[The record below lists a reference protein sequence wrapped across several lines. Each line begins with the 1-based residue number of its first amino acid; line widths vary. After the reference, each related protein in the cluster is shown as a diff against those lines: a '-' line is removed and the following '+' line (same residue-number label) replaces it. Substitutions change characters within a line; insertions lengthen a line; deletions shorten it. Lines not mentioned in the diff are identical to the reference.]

1 MKTLIVKYLP
11 NKRSRT
17 KKMLEA
23 FLEGV
28 SDSEIEEL
36 DLCSDVPDLFS
47 IDALEGYFG
56 RITGA
61 IPRNMPIQALTKM
74 DRMTAQLKS
83 CDVVVLATPVY
94 NFSLPAT
101 VKAWFDS
108 VMLQGDTFK
117 PNPKG
122 AFLGLMTGKK
132 ALVLMTAFGTYS
144 IGDGTVGSLFGPTY
158 EHAMSLAKL
167 EFKFMGFSDIRG
179 VLGEGMS
186 PSKGDDVKARL
197 LEETIEQVRSI
208 AQEWYQKESLTEHLE
223 PVSSKLSKIGGQ

>member
-11 NKRSRT
+11 NKRSMT
-17 KKMLEA
+17 QKLLEA

-28 SDSEIEEL
+28 MGSEIEEL
-36 DLCSDVPDLFS
+36 DLCQDVPDLFS
-47 IDALEGYFG
+47 PEALEGYFG
-56 RITGA
+56 RIIGA
-61 IPRNMPIQALTKM
+61 IPRDQPIPALAKM
-74 DRMTAQLKS
+74 DRMTAQFKS
-83 CDVVVLATPVY
+83 ADIVVLATPIY

-108 VMLQGDTFK
+108 VMLQGETFK

-122 AFLGLMTGKK
+122 AFLGLMTGKR
-132 ALVLMTAFGTYS
+132 ALALMTAFGTYS

-158 EHAMSLAKL
+158 EHGMTLAKL

-186 PSKGDDVKARL
+186 PSKTEEAKALLLDDA
-197 LEETIEQVRSI
+197 IELARSI
-208 AQEWYQKESLTEHLE
+208 SQEWYAKAT
-223 PVSSKLSKIGGQ
+223 LSKNLEMV

>member
-11 NKRSRT
+11 NPRSRT

-23 FLEGV
+23 FLEGI

-47 IDALEGYFG
+47 RAALEGYFG

-61 IPRNMPIQALTKM
+61 IPRDTPIPALAKM

-83 CDVVVLATPVY
+83 CDVVVLATPLY

-108 VMLQGDTFK
+108 VMLQGDTFL

-132 ALVLMTAFGTYS
+132 ALALMTAFGTYS
-144 IGDGTVGSLFGPTY
+144 MGDGTVGSLFGPTY
-158 EHAMSLAKL
+158 EHGMSLAKL

-186 PSKGDDVKARL
+186 PSRSEEAKAHL
-197 LEETIEQVRSI
+197 LVEAIEQTRAI
-208 AQEWYQKESLTEHLE
+208 AQEWYPQKARIEQLES
-223 PVSSKLSKIGGQ
+223 V

>member
-17 KKMLEA
+17 RKLLET
-23 FLEGV
+23 FLAGV
-28 SDSEIEEL
+28 RDSEIEEL

-47 IDALEGYFG
+47 IEALEGYFG
-56 RITGA
+56 RIIGA
-61 IPRNMPIQALTKM
+61 IPRGTPVQALAKM

-83 CDVVVLATPVY
+83 CDVVVLATPIY

-108 VMLQGDTFK
+108 VMLQGDTFV

-132 ALVLMTAFGTYS
+132 ALILMTAFGTYS

-158 EHAMSLAKL
+158 EHGMSLAKL

-186 PSKGDDVKARL
+186 PSKSEEVKAHL
-197 LEETIEQVRSI
+197 LDEAVEQVKSI
-208 AQEWYQKESLTEHLE
+208 TQEWYGKKSLTEHLE
-223 PVSSKLSKIGGQ
+223 PV

>member
-17 KKMLEA
+17 RKLLEA

-36 DLCSDVPDLFS
+36 DLCKDVPDLFS
-47 IDALEGYFG
+47 PEVLEGYFG
-56 RITGA
+56 RIIGA
-61 IPRNMPIQALTKM
+61 IPRGTPVPSLAKM
-74 DRMTAQLKS
+74 DRMTTQLKS
-83 CDVVVLATPVY
+83 ADIVVLATPIY

-108 VMLQGDTFK
+108 VMLQGETFK

-132 ALVLMTAFGTYS
+132 ALALMTAFGTYS

-158 EHAMSLAKL
+158 EHGMTLAKL

-186 PSKGDDVKARL
+186 PSKTEEAKALLLDDA
-197 LEETIEQVRSI
+197 IELTRAIS
-208 AQEWYQKESLTEHLE
+208 QEWYAREVLTKNLE
-223 PVSSKLSKIGGQ
+223 PV

>member
-11 NKRSRT
+11 NPRSRT
-17 KKMLEA
+17 KKMLDA

-28 SDSEIEEL
+28 TGSEIEEL
-36 DLCSDVPDLFS
+36 DLCQDVPDLFS
-47 IDALEGYFG
+47 PAALESYFG
-56 RITGA
+56 RIIGA
-61 IPRNMPIQALTKM
+61 VPKGTPLPALAKM
-74 DRMTAQLKS
+74 DRMTAQLKAA
-83 CDVVVLATPVY
+83 DIVVLATPVY

-108 VMLQGDTFK
+108 VMLQGETFQ

-132 ALVLMTAFGTYS
+132 ALALMTAFGTYS

-158 EHAMSLAKL
+158 EHAMTLAKL

-186 PSKGDDVKARL
+186 PSKTEEAKVVLLDEAIKLARA
-197 LEETIEQVRSI
+197 IS
-208 AQEWYQKESLTEHLE
+208 QEWYASETVPKNLE
-223 PVSSKLSKIGGQ
+223 LV

>member
-1 MKTLIVKYLP
+1 MRTLIVTYLP
-11 NKRSRT
+11 NRRSRT
-17 KKMLEA
+17 RKLLEA

-28 SDSEIEEL
+28 TGSEIEEL
-36 DLCSDVPDLFS
+36 DLCEDVPDYFS
-47 IDALEGYFG
+47 PEALEGYFG
-56 RITGA
+56 RIIGA
-61 IPRNMPIQALTKM
+61 IPRDQPLPVLAKM

-83 CDVVVLATPVY
+83 ADIVVLATPVY

-108 VMLQGDTFK
+108 VMLQGETFQ

-158 EHAMSLAKL
+158 EHAMTLARL

-179 VLGEGMS
+179 ILGEGMS
-186 PSKGDDVKARL
+186 PSKTESAKVL
-197 LEETIEQVRSI
+197 LLDEAIEQARSV
-208 AQEWYQKESLTEHLE
+208 AQEWYAGKALVGNLE
-223 PVSSKLSKIGGQ
+223 PV

>member
-1 MKTLIVKYLP
+1 MKTLVIKYLP
-11 NKRSRT
+11 NGRSRT

-36 DLCSDVPDLFS
+36 DLCNDVPDLFS
-47 IDALEGYFG
+47 IDALQGYFG
-56 RITGA
+56 RITKA
-61 IPRNMPIQALTKM
+61 IPRETPIPALAKM

-83 CDVVVLATPVY
+83 CDVVVLASPMY

-108 VMLQGDTFK
+108 VMLQGDTFL

-122 AFLGLMTGKK
+122 AFLGLMSGKK

-144 IGDGTVGSLFGPTY
+144 MGDGTVGSLFGPTY
-158 EHAMSLAKL
+158 DHGFSLAKL

-186 PSKGDDVKARL
+186 PSKGEDVKACL
-197 LEETIEQVRSI
+197 LEESIDQVRAI
-208 AQEWYQKESLTEHLE
+208 AQEWYGKTSLAEDLVL
-223 PVSSKLSKIGGQ
+223 PSYANQN

>member
-1 MKTLIVKYLP
+1 MKTLIIKYLP
-11 NKRSRT
+11 NPRSRT
-17 KKMLEA
+17 QKLLDA

-36 DLCSDVPDLFS
+36 DLCKDVPDLFS
-47 IDALEGYFG
+47 PEALEGYFG
-56 RITGA
+56 RIIGA
-61 IPRNMPIQALTKM
+61 ISRDTPVAALTKM

-83 CDVVVLATPVY
+83 CDIVVLATPIY

-108 VMLQGDTFK
+108 VMLQGETFA

-122 AFLGLMTGKK
+122 AFLGLMAGKK
-132 ALVLMTAFGTYS
+132 ALALMTAFGTYS

-158 EHAMSLAKL
+158 EHGMSLARL

-186 PSKGDDVKARL
+186 PSKTEEAKVLLLDKA
-197 LEETIEQVRSI
+197 IELARSI
-208 AQEWYQKESLTEHLE
+208 SQEWYAKESSSRSLE
-223 PVSSKLSKIGGQ
+223 PV

>member
-17 KKMLEA
+17 KKLLEA

-28 SDSEIEEL
+28 TDSEIEEL

-47 IDALEGYFG
+47 VEALEGYFG
-56 RITGA
+56 RIIGV
-61 IPRNMPIQALTKM
+61 IPRDTPIPALIKM

-83 CDVVVLATPVY
+83 CDVVVLATPIY
-94 NFSLPAT
+94 NFSLPAA

-108 VMLQGDTFK
+108 VMLHGDTFK

-132 ALVLMTAFGTYS
+132 ALALMTGFGTYS

-158 EHAMSLAKL
+158 EHAMSLAKI
-167 EFKFMGFSDIRG
+167 EFTFMGFSDIRG

-186 PSKGDDVKARL
+186 PSKTEDAKARM
-197 LEETIEQVRSI
+197 LEEAIDQVRSI
-208 AQEWYQKESLTEHLE
+208 SQEWYQKEPATTPALRENMR
-223 PVSSKLSKIGGQ
+223 

>member
-17 KKMLEA
+17 QKLLDA

-36 DLCSDVPDLFS
+36 DLCKDVPDLFS
-47 IDALEGYFG
+47 PEALEAYFG
-56 RITGA
+56 RIIGT
-61 IPRNMPIQALTKM
+61 IPRDATIPVLAKM

-83 CDVVVLATPVY
+83 ADIVVLATPIY

-108 VMLQGDTFK
+108 VMLQGETFQ

-144 IGDGTVGSLFGPTY
+144 RGDGTVGSLFGPTY
-158 EHAMSLAKL
+158 EHGMSLAKL

-186 PSKGDDVKARL
+186 PSKTEEAKAL
-197 LEETIEQVRSI
+197 LLDEAIKRARAISL
-208 AQEWYQKESLTEHLE
+208 EWYAKEPASKNLE
-223 PVSSKLSKIGGQ
+223 LV

>member
-11 NKRSRT
+11 NGRSRT

-23 FLEGV
+23 FLEEV
-28 SDSEIEEL
+28 SGSEIEEL

-47 IDALEGYFG
+47 VAALEGYFG
-56 RITGA
+56 RITKA
-61 IPRNMPIQALTKM
+61 IPRDVPIPALAKM

-83 CDVVVLATPVY
+83 CDIVVLATPMY

-108 VMLQGDTFK
+108 VMLQGDTFV

-122 AFLGLMTGKK
+122 AFLGLMSGKK

-144 IGDGTVGSLFGPTY
+144 KGDGTVGSLFGPTY
-158 EHAMSLAKL
+158 EHGFSLAKL

-186 PSKGDDVKARL
+186 PSKGEDVKARL
-197 LEETIEQVRSI
+197 LEESIVQVRSI
-208 AQEWYQKESLTEHLE
+208 AQEWYGQKSPAEELVLPGYANHD
-223 PVSSKLSKIGGQ
+223 

>member
-17 KKMLEA
+17 QKMLDA
-23 FLEGV
+23 FLAEV

-47 IDALEGYFG
+47 VDALEAYFG
-56 RITGA
+56 RIIGA
-61 IPRNMPIQALTKM
+61 IPRNAPVPALAKM

-83 CDVVVLATPVY
+83 CDVVVLASPIY

-108 VMLQGDTFK
+108 VMLQGETFA
-117 PNPKG
+117 PNPRG

-186 PSKGDDVKARL
+186 PSKDERTKVVL
-197 LEETIEQVRSI
+197 LEDAIVQARSI
-208 AQEWYQKESLTEHLE
+208 AQEWYRKGPLTELLD
-223 PVSSKLSKIGGQ
+223 PVSSKLSEVGD

>member
-17 KKMLEA
+17 KKLLEA

-36 DLCSDVPDLFS
+36 DLCNDVPDLFS
-47 IDALEGYFG
+47 ADALEGYFG

-61 IPRNMPIQALTKM
+61 ISRNTPIQALARM

-83 CDVVVLATPVY
+83 CDVVVLATPIY

-108 VMLQGDTFK
+108 VMLHGDTFAT
-117 PNPKG
+117 NPKG
-122 AFLGLMTGKK
+122 AYLGLMTGKK

-158 EHAMSLAKL
+158 EHGMSLAKL
-167 EFKFMGFSDIRG
+167 EFKFMGFSDVRG
-179 VLGEGMS
+179 VLSEGLS
-186 PSKGDDVKARL
+186 PSKGEDVKARL
-197 LEETIEQVRSI
+197 LEETVEQVRSI
-208 AQEWYQKESLTEHLE
+208 SQEWYSKEAIAVYLE
-223 PVSSKLSKIGGQ
+223 PV

>member
-11 NKRSRT
+11 NRRSRT
-17 KKMLEA
+17 QKLLEA

-28 SDSEIEEL
+28 QDSEIEQL

-56 RITGA
+56 RITGR
-61 IPRNMPIQALTKM
+61 IPRTTHIPALAKM

-83 CDVVVLATPVY
+83 CDVVVLASPMY

-108 VMLQGDTFK
+108 VMLQGDTFL

-144 IGDGTVGSLFGPTY
+144 MGDGTVGSLFGPTY
-158 EHAMSLAKL
+158 DHGFSLAKL
-167 EFKFMGFSDIRG
+167 EFKFMGFSEIRG

-186 PSKGDDVKARL
+186 PSKDESTKARL
-197 LEETIEQVRSI
+197 LEEAVEQVRSI
-208 AQEWYQKESLTEHLE
+208 TQDWYGTKARTEALAF
-223 PVSSKLSKIGGQ
+223 PGYVNQD

>member
-11 NKRSRT
+11 STRSRT
-17 KKMLEA
+17 RKLLEA
-23 FLEGV
+23 FLEGI

-36 DLCSDVPDLFS
+36 DLCTDVPDLFS
-47 IDALEGYFG
+47 VDALEGYFG

-61 IPRNMPIQALTKM
+61 ISRDIPIQALARM

-83 CDVVVLATPVY
+83 CDVVVLASPIY
-94 NFSLPAT
+94 NFSLPAA

-108 VMLQGDTFK
+108 VMLLGDTFK
-117 PNPKG
+117 TNPKG

-132 ALVLMTAFGTYS
+132 ALVLMTGFGTYS

-158 EHAMSLAKL
+158 EHAVSLAKI
-167 EFKFMGFSDIRG
+167 EFKFMGFSDVRG

-186 PSKGDDVKARL
+186 PSKGEDAKARL
-197 LEETIEQVRSI
+197 LEEAVEQVRSVT
-208 AQEWYQKESLTEHLE
+208 QEWYKKESLTEHLE
-223 PVSSKLSKIGGQ
+223 PV

>member
-17 KKMLEA
+17 QKLLDA
-23 FLEGV
+23 FLEEV

-36 DLCSDVPDLFS
+36 DLCKDVPDLFLPE
-47 IDALEGYFG
+47 ALEAYFG
-56 RITGA
+56 RIIGA
-61 IPRNMPIQALTKM
+61 IPRDAAIPVLAKM
-74 DRMTAQLKS
+74 DHMTAQLKS
-83 CDVVVLATPVY
+83 ADIVVLATPIY
-94 NFSLPAT
+94 NFSLPAI

-108 VMLQGDTFK
+108 VMLQGETFQ

-132 ALVLMTAFGTYS
+132 ALALMTAFGTYS

-158 EHAMSLAKL
+158 EHGMCLAKL

-186 PSKGDDVKARL
+186 PSKTEEAKVVLLDEAIKLARA
-197 LEETIEQVRSI
+197 IS
-208 AQEWYQKESLTEHLE
+208 QEWYAKELASRNLE
-223 PVSSKLSKIGGQ
+223 PV

>member
-11 NKRSRT
+11 NRRSRT
-17 KKMLEA
+17 RKLLDA

-28 SDSEIEEL
+28 RDSEIEEL
-36 DLCSDVPDLFS
+36 DLCQDVPDLFS
-47 IDALEGYFG
+47 PEALEAYFG
-56 RITGA
+56 RIIGA
-61 IPRNMPIQALTKM
+61 IPRGQPVPALARM

-83 CDVVVLATPVY
+83 ADIVVLATPIY

-108 VMLQGDTFK
+108 VMLQGETFL

-122 AFLGLMTGKK
+122 AFLGLMAGKK
-132 ALVLMTAFGTYS
+132 ALALMTAFGTYS
-144 IGDGTVGSLFGPTY
+144 IGDGSVGSLFGPTY
-158 EHAMSLAKL
+158 EHAMTLARL

-186 PSKGDDVKARL
+186 PSKSEEAKVLLLDDAVALTR
-197 LEETIEQVRSI
+197 TIS
-208 AQEWYQKESLTEHLE
+208 QEWYAREPLAEGLTLA
-223 PVSSKLSKIGGQ
+223 

>member
-17 KKMLEA
+17 KKLLEA

-36 DLCSDVPDLFS
+36 DLCTDVPDLFS
-47 IDALEGYFG
+47 VNALEGYFG
-56 RITGA
+56 RITRA
-61 IPRNMPIQALTKM
+61 IPRDTPIPALAKM

-83 CDVVVLATPVY
+83 CDVVVLASPIY

-108 VMLQGDTFK
+108 VMLQGDTFM

-132 ALVLMTAFGTYS
+132 ALALMTAFGTYS

-158 EHAMSLAKL
+158 EHGMSLAKL

-186 PSKGDDVKARL
+186 PSKSEEVKEQL
-197 LEETIEQVRSI
+197 LEKAIEQVRSI
-208 AQEWYQKESLTEHLE
+208 TQEWYGKKSRTEHLE
-223 PVSSKLSKIGGQ
+223 PV

>member
-1 MKTLIVKYLP
+1 MKTLVVKYLP
-11 NKRSRT
+11 NKRSIT
-17 KKMLEA
+17 KKLLET

-28 SDSEIEEL
+28 QDSEIEQL

-47 IDALEGYFG
+47 GDALEGYFG
-56 RITGA
+56 RIIGA
-61 IPRNMPIQALTKM
+61 IPRNTPIPALAKM

-83 CDVVVLATPVY
+83 CDVVVLASPMY

-108 VMLQGDTFK
+108 VMLQGDTFV

-144 IGDGTVGSLFGPTY
+144 MGDGTVGSLFGPTY
-158 EHAMSLAKL
+158 DHGFSLAKL

-186 PSKGDDVKARL
+186 PSKDEATKARL
-197 LEETIEQVRSI
+197 LEGAVEQVQSI
-208 AQEWYQKESLTEHLE
+208 AQEWYGKEAPTEELVL
-223 PVSSKLSKIGGQ
+223 PSYVNQD

>member
-1 MKTLIVKYLP
+1 
-11 NKRSRT
+11 
-17 KKMLEA
+17 MLEA

-28 SDSEIEEL
+28 TNSDIEEL
-36 DLCSDVPDLFS
+36 DLCQDVPDLFS
-47 IDALEGYFG
+47 PEILEAYFG
-56 RITGA
+56 RIIGA
-61 IPRNMPIQALTKM
+61 IARDTPIPALATI

-83 CDVVVLATPVY
+83 ADIVVLATPIY

-108 VMLQGDTFK
+108 VMLQGETFR

-122 AFLGLMTGKK
+122 AFLGLMSGKK

-158 EHAMSLAKL
+158 EHGMTLAKL

-186 PSKGDDVKARL
+186 PSKTEEAKGL
-197 LEETIEQVRSI
+197 LLDEAIELARSI
-208 AQEWYQKESLTEHLE
+208 SQEWYARESTTQSVTDLKPDPLIVERR
-223 PVSSKLSKIGGQ
+223 

>member
-1 MKTLIVKYLP
+1 M
-11 NKRSRT
+11 
-17 KKMLEA
+17 
-23 FLEGV
+23 
-28 SDSEIEEL
+28 
-36 DLCSDVPDLFS
+36 PDLFS
-47 IDALEGYFG
+47 ADALEGYFG
-56 RITGA
+56 RVTGA
-61 IPRNMPIQALTKM
+61 ISRDTPIPALAKM

-83 CDVVVLATPVY
+83 CDVVVLATPIY

-108 VMLQGDTFK
+108 VMLHGDTFK

-132 ALVLMTAFGTYS
+132 ALALMTGFGTYS

-158 EHAMSLAKL
+158 EHALSLAKI

-186 PSKGDDVKARL
+186 PSKGEDAKARL

-208 AQEWYQKESLTEHLE
+208 TQEWYAREMFTEHLE
-223 PVSSKLSKIGGQ
+223 KV

>member
-23 FLEGV
+23 FLEEV

-47 IDALEGYFG
+47 VEALEGYFG
-56 RITGA
+56 RIIGA
-61 IPRNMPIQALTKM
+61 IPRDTPIQALAKM

-83 CDVVVLATPVY
+83 CDVVVLACPIY
-94 NFSLPAT
+94 NFSLPAA

-108 VMLQGDTFK
+108 VMLHGDTFK

-132 ALVLMTAFGTYS
+132 ALVLMTGFGTYS

-158 EHAMSLAKL
+158 EHAMSLAKI

-186 PSKGDDVKARL
+186 PSKSEDAKAIL
-197 LEETIEQVRSI
+197 LEEAVEQVRSI
-208 AQEWYQKESLTEHLE
+208 TQEWYRKESRIEHLE
-223 PVSSKLSKIGGQ
+223 AV

>member
-17 KKMLEA
+17 QKLLGA

-28 SDSEIEEL
+28 ADTEIEEL
-36 DLCSDVPDLFS
+36 DLCCDIPDLFS
-47 IDALEGYFG
+47 VDALEGYFG

-61 IPRNMPIQALTKM
+61 IPRGVPIEALAKM
-74 DRMTAQLKS
+74 DRMTAQLKA
-83 CDVVVLATPVY
+83 CDVVVLASPIY

-108 VMLQGDTFK
+108 VMLQGETFK

-122 AFLGLMTGKK
+122 AFLGLMGGKK

-144 IGDGTVGSLFGPTY
+144 TGDGTVGSLFGPTY
-158 EHAMSLAKL
+158 EHALSLAKL
-167 EFKFMGFSDIRG
+167 EFNFMGFSEVRG

-186 PSKGDDVKARL
+186 PSKGEDAKTRL
-197 LEETIEQVRSI
+197 QEDAMEQVRCI
-208 AQEWYQKESLTEHLE
+208 AQEWYRKESLTEEILE
-223 PVSSKLSKIGGQ
+223 TV

>member
-17 KKMLEA
+17 QKLLNT

-28 SDSEIEEL
+28 TDSEIEEL

-56 RITGA
+56 RIIGA
-61 IPRNMPIQALTKM
+61 IPPNTPVPALAKM
-74 DRMTAQLKS
+74 DRMTAQLKA
-83 CDVVVLATPVY
+83 CDVLVLATPVY

-108 VMLQGDTFK
+108 VMLQGETFK

-132 ALVLMTAFGTYS
+132 ALALMTAFGTYS
-144 IGDGTVGSLFGPTY
+144 IGDGTVGSLFGSTY

-186 PSKGDDVKARL
+186 PSKGEDAKARL
-197 LEETIEQVRSI
+197 LDENVEEVRSI
-208 AQEWYQKESLTEHLE
+208 VQEWYQKEPLTKHLE
-223 PVSSKLSKIGGQ
+223 PV

>member
-17 KKMLEA
+17 RKLLET
-23 FLEGV
+23 FLAGTA
-28 SDSEIEEL
+28 DTEIEEL

-47 IDALEGYFG
+47 IEALEGYFG

-61 IPRNMPIQALTKM
+61 IPRNMPVQALAKM
-74 DRMTAQLKS
+74 DRMTTQLKS

-108 VMLQGDTFK
+108 VMLQGDTFM

-122 AFLGLMTGKK
+122 AFLGLMTGKR
-132 ALVLMTAFGTYS
+132 ALILMTAFGTYS

-186 PSKGDDVKARL
+186 PSKSEDVKAHL
-197 LEETIEQVRSI
+197 LDEVTEQVTSI
-208 AQEWYQKESLTEHLE
+208 TQEWYGKKLLAEHLK
-223 PVSSKLSKIGGQ
+223 PV

>member
-11 NKRSRT
+11 NTRSRT
-17 KKMLEA
+17 KKLLEA
-23 FLEGV
+23 FLEGI

-36 DLCSDVPDLFS
+36 DLCSDIPDLFS
-47 IDALEGYFG
+47 VDALEGYFG

-61 IPRNMPIQALTKM
+61 ISRDTPIQALAKM

-83 CDVVVLATPVY
+83 CDVVVLASPIY
-94 NFSLPAT
+94 NFSLPAA

-108 VMLQGDTFK
+108 VMLHGDTFK

-132 ALVLMTAFGTYS
+132 ALVLMTGFGTYS

-158 EHAMSLAKL
+158 EHAMSLAKI

-186 PSKGDDVKARL
+186 PSKGEDVKARL
-197 LEETIEQVRSI
+197 LEEAIEQVQSI
-208 AQEWYQKESLTEHLE
+208 TQEWYGKKSLTEHLE
-223 PVSSKLSKIGGQ
+223 PV

>member
-17 KKMLEA
+17 IKLLEA
-23 FLEGV
+23 FLEGIV
-28 SDSEIEEL
+28 DSEIEEL
-36 DLCSDVPDLFS
+36 DLCRDVPDLFS
-47 IDALEGYFG
+47 AEALEGYFG

-61 IPRNMPIQALTKM
+61 IARDTPIQALARM
-74 DRMTAQLKS
+74 ERMTAQLKA
-83 CDVVVLATPVY
+83 CDVVVLASPIY

-108 VMLQGDTFK
+108 VMLQGETFK

-122 AFLGLMTGKK
+122 AFLGLMAGKK
-132 ALVLMTAFGTYS
+132 ALALMTAFGTYS
-144 IGDGTVGSLFGPTY
+144 QGDGTVGSLFGPTY
-158 EHAMSLAKL
+158 EHGLSLAKL

-186 PSKGDDVKARL
+186 PSKSEEAKARL
-197 LEETIEQVRSI
+197 LDEAIEQVRLIS
-208 AQEWYQKESLTEHLE
+208 QEWYGKKSLTGHLE
-223 PVSSKLSKIGGQ
+223 AV

>member
-17 KKMLEA
+17 QKLLEA

-36 DLCSDVPDLFS
+36 DLCKDVPDLFS
-47 IDALEGYFG
+47 PEALEGYFG
-56 RITGA
+56 RIIGA
-61 IPRNMPIQALTKM
+61 IPRDTSVPALAKM
-74 DRMTAQLKS
+74 DRMTAQLKA
-83 CDVVVLATPVY
+83 CDIVVLATPIY

-108 VMLQGDTFK
+108 VMLQGETFA

-132 ALVLMTAFGTYS
+132 ALALMTAFGTYS

-158 EHAMSLAKL
+158 EHGMTLAKL

-179 VLGEGMS
+179 ILGEGMS
-186 PSKGDDVKARL
+186 PSKTEEAKVL
-197 LEETIEQVRSI
+197 LLDEAIELARSI
-208 AQEWYQKESLTEHLE
+208 SQEWYAKEA
-223 PVSSKLSKIGGQ
+223 SSKDLELV

>member
-17 KKMLEA
+17 QKMLEA

-28 SDSEIEEL
+28 SDSEIEVL
-36 DLCSDVPDLFS
+36 DLCHDVPDLFS
-47 IDALEGYFG
+47 IEALEGYFG

-61 IPRNMPIQALTKM
+61 IARNTPIEVLARM
-74 DRMTAQLKS
+74 DRMTAQLKA
-83 CDVVVLATPVY
+83 CDVVVLASPIY

-108 VMLQGDTFK
+108 VMLQNETFAT
-117 PNPKG
+117 NPKG

-132 ALVLMTAFGTYS
+132 ALALMTAFGTYS

-158 EHAMSLAKL
+158 EHGMSLAML
-167 EFKFMGFSDIRG
+167 EFKFMGFSDVRG

-186 PSKGDDVKARL
+186 PSKNEATKVRL
-197 LEETIEQVRSI
+197 LEKAIEQVQAI
-208 AQEWYQKESLTEHLE
+208 AQEWYSKEPLIEQLE
-223 PVSSKLSKIGGQ
+223 PI

>member
-17 KKMLEA
+17 RKLLET
-23 FLEGV
+23 FLAGAT
-28 SDSEIEEL
+28 DSEIEEL

-47 IDALEGYFG
+47 IEALEGYFG
-56 RITGA
+56 RIIGA
-61 IPRNMPIQALTKM
+61 IPRDTPVQALAKM
-74 DRMTAQLKS
+74 DRMAAQLKS

-108 VMLQGDTFK
+108 VMLQGDTFV

-132 ALVLMTAFGTYS
+132 ALILMTAFGTYS

-186 PSKGDDVKARL
+186 PSKSEDAKAHL
-197 LEETIEQVRSI
+197 LDEAVEQVKSI
-208 AQEWYQKESLTEHLE
+208 TQEWYGKKSLTEHLE
-223 PVSSKLSKIGGQ
+223 PV

>member
-11 NKRSRT
+11 NGRSRT

-23 FLEGV
+23 FLEEV
-28 SDSEIEEL
+28 SGSEIEEL

-47 IDALEGYFG
+47 VAALEGYFG
-56 RITGA
+56 RITKA
-61 IPRNMPIQALTKM
+61 IPRDVPIPALAKM

-83 CDVVVLATPVY
+83 CDIVVLATPMY

-108 VMLQGDTFK
+108 VMLQGDTFV

-122 AFLGLMTGKK
+122 AFLGLMSGKK

-144 IGDGTVGSLFGPTY
+144 MGDGTVGSLFGPTY
-158 EHAMSLAKL
+158 EHGFSLAKL
-167 EFKFMGFSDIRG
+167 EFKFMGFSEIRG

-186 PSKGDDVKARL
+186 PSKGEDVKARL
-197 LEETIEQVRSI
+197 LAESIVQVRSI
-208 AQEWYQKESLTEHLE
+208 AQEWYGQKPLAEEL
-223 PVSSKLSKIGGQ
+223 VSPGYAKHD

>member
-11 NKRSRT
+11 NPRSRT
-17 KKMLEA
+17 QKLLDA
-23 FLEGV
+23 FLEEV

-36 DLCSDVPDLFS
+36 DLCKDVPDLFS
-47 IDALEGYFG
+47 PEALEAYFG
-56 RITGA
+56 RIIGA
-61 IPRNMPIQALTKM
+61 IPRGAAIPVLAKM

-83 CDVVVLATPVY
+83 ADIVVLATPIY
-94 NFSLPAT
+94 NFSLPAI

-108 VMLQGDTFK
+108 VMLQGETFQ

-122 AFLGLMTGKK
+122 AFLGLMAGKK
-132 ALVLMTAFGTYS
+132 ALALMTAFGTYS

-158 EHAMSLAKL
+158 EHGMSLARL

-186 PSKGDDVKARL
+186 PSKTEEAKVVLLDEAIKLARA
-197 LEETIEQVRSI
+197 IS
-208 AQEWYQKESLTEHLE
+208 QEWYAKEPAPKNLE
-223 PVSSKLSKIGGQ
+223 PV